1 MLSSKN
7 LHNFASVNHVSCVRK
22 LFIINSINNY
32 GVLTIWIILLI
43 AIIQYFLNE
52 RHLNIFIYTIN
63 CYLYKTYSKCKYNN
77 LSHYIDVKTETPDV

>member
-32 GVLTIWIILLI
+32 GVLTI
-43 AIIQYFLNE
+43 
-52 RHLNIFIYTIN
+52 
-63 CYLYKTYSKCKYNN
+63 
-77 LSHYIDVKTETPDV
+77 